1 MLNLGTCSKSSNQH
15 RLYYDKR
22 LVLSAKITRCYQLN
36 WLIISSSS
44 WADSAFAVLNSAS
57 SFWVGSGLVV
67 EDHWTYEMLRECN
80 CAWRIVSWTYLRPSE
95 NEVVTGNVGFTLPNC
110 SMSGSTPIPAAG
122 IQLAGIKVTMMTYW
136 QMQTVNMTYCWQ
148 RQTVNLTDSDYYY

>member
-1 MLNLGTCSKSSNQH
+1 MLNLGTCSKTSNQH

-57 SFWVGSGLVV
+57 NFWVGSGFVV
-67 EDHWTYEMLRECN
+67 EDHWTYEMLREWVDDLCTKLYIQN
-80 CAWRIVSWTYLRPSE
+80 CQLDIPQRFWERSRDRQRRVHPPESLYVWLHSH
-95 NEVVTGNVGFTLPNC
+95 PNSC
-110 SMSGSTPIPAAG
+110 DN
-122 IQLAGIKVTMMTYW
+122 W
-136 QMQTVNMTYCWQ
+136 QISNIIVNMTFWPLPILIDAGCQ
-148 RQTVNLTDSDYYY
+148 